1 MGYIIFQGN
10 VSCNVQLT
18 LRMKYCRQLIACL
31 KKIITALLKVINGN
45 IKTSAYDD
53 TAIKAL
59 IKGNTDAI
67 NTLNG
72 TGAGS
77 ISQAVADGIATVVA
91 NAPDSF
97 DTLKEIA
104 DWINTHSDSASAM
117 NSQIKANKDD
127 IAALQALIG
136 QLPETPEATTIIDY
150 IQKYV
155 TEKMASSEDMANV
168 KARLTTAET
177 DIADLKATKF
187 GVISNERLDA
197 ILQEA
202 IADASTEEP
211 TV

>member
-1 MGYIIFQGN
+1 MDKN
-10 VSCNVQLT
+10 LT
-18 LRMKYCRQLIACL
+18 SATEATKYEWLDEAGL
-31 KKIITALLKVINGN
+31 KKIITALLKVVNGN

-67 NTLNG
+67 STLNG

-104 DWINTHSDSASAM
+104 DWINSHGDSASAM

-155 TEKMASSEDMANV
+155 AEKMASSEDMANV